1 MRREY
6 KDATAG
12 SVCFLCIQH
21 GTQRAGCLL
30 GPPWSTTSTSTVS
43 SRRTLTTPLFAVLLQ
58 PILLVSAL
66 HTLSVLNVLAS
77 EAIVIST
84 LFASIAIYRAGPW
97 HPLAH
102 VPGPFAARISK
113 YWSFKLL
120 LSGEKH
126 RVLKEL
132 HDKYGDVVRT
142 GPNEVSMVHADAIR
156 EVFGTGG
163 FQKGPF
169 YEPWSDPTLPTK
181 ALLNLRG
188 DAHANRRRIWN
199 RGMNSEGLKGFE
211 QVLAKRLVIMLSQFD
226 KMVKEGNGKATVDL
240 AAWFSYLTFDFMGD
254 LAFGGGF
261 DMLRD
266 GGDKNGLWAIIK
278 QGAKATAIIAQTPW
292 VVPTFNMIPGANFI
306 MDRLRRFAMESA
318 SARVKAGTGES
329 KDLWYHLMD
338 EDNHEKV
345 KPPLHDVLVDG
356 VLVIVAGSD
365 TSSVAL
371 SYFIYQMMCH
381 PELYARAQAE
391 VDSVYPDAESA
402 LDSGRHDELKFL
414 TACIQESLR
423 LFPPVPTGGPRK
435 IPAGDAKII
444 AGKLIPAETQ
454 IYVPAYVIHRSPKNF
469 SPGPDNYDPER
480 WLRSSSDKE
489 TLNHAAFMSFSYG
502 AANCAAKH
510 LAWRELLMATSAL
523 LKRYNMKFV
532 APESKTGKDWESTM
546 KDFFVTETGGLMIEL
561 TTR

>member
-1 MRREY
+1 MAPS
-6 KDATAG
+6 DLVG
-12 SVCFLCIQH
+12 S
-21 GTQRAGCLL
+21 AALL
-30 GPPWSTTSTSTVS
+30 GVANHIYFHRFEPENAHY
-43 SRRTLTTPLFAVLLQ
+43 PLFAVLLQ
-58 PILLVSAL
+58 PFLLTAAL
-66 HTLSVLNVLAS
+66 HQLTFTNVLLTN
-77 EAIVIST
+77 VVLLST
-84 LFASIAIYRAGPW
+84 LFTSIILYRISPW

-102 VPGPFAARISK
+102 IPGPFAAPGK
-113 YWSFKLL
+113 
-120 LSGEKH
+120 KH

-132 HDKYGDVVRT
+132 HDKLGDVVRV
-142 GPNEVSMVHADAIR
+142 GPNEVSMVHTDAIR
-156 EVFGTGG
+156 SVFGTGG

-211 QVLAKRLVIMLSQFD
+211 QVLAKRLVILLSQFD
-226 KMVKEGNGKATVDL
+226 KMVKDGNGKGTVDL

-266 GGDKNGLWAIIK
+266 GGDKNGLWAIVK
-278 QGAKATAIIAQTPW
+278 QGAKATAIIAQLPW
-292 VVPTFNMIPGANFI
+292 IVPTFNLIPGANAI
-306 MDRLRRFAMESA
+306 MDRLRRFANENA
-318 SARVKAGTGES
+318 TARIKAGAKES

-345 KPPLHDVLVDG
+345 KPPLHDVVVDG

-371 SYFIYQMMCH
+371 SYFIYCMLCH
-381 PELYARAQAE
+381 PEIYARAQAE
-391 VDSVYPDAESA
+391 VDSVYPDAETA

-435 IPAGDAKII
+435 IPAGDDKII
-444 AGKLIPAETQ
+444 AGKVIPAETQ

-469 SPGPDNYDPER
+469 SPGPDTYDPER
-480 WLRSSSDKE
+480 WLRSTSDAE
-489 TLNHAAFMSFSYG
+489 ILNHAAFMSFSYG

-510 LAWRELLMATSAL
+510 LAWRELLMTASVV
-523 LKRYNMKFV
+523 LKRYNMRFV
-532 APESKTGKDWESTM
+532 SPDSKEGKDWESTM
-546 KDFFVTETGGLMIEL
+546 SDFFVTETGGLKVEMSF
-561 TTR
+561 R